1 MTKFSSCENLVTRE
15 ELTQKLQNFDIFL
28 FFRLSVLT
36 FRTYWPV
43 GTFHHSFQSQCVDID
58 ELDPSNYR
66 PISLLSIFNRIF
78 GKLIYNRSK
87 SFLDKHTIHCTI
99 ISMVSGKMLH
109 TACTHWHCQR
119 NPAQYWWRLFS
130 CSIFIDLKNALDI
143 VNLIA
148 KTRTLRN
155 PWSSKYLVF
164 LLSKWSTSNYSILHL
179 RILDRVLSLLCA
191 TRISPA

>member
-15 ELTQKLQNFDIFL
+15 DLTEKLQNFDIFL

-43 GTFHHSFQSQCVDID
+43 ETFHHSFQSQCV
-58 ELDPSNYR
+58 ELMNWTRAITGQSPSCQYL
-66 PISLLSIFNRIF
+66 IVSLGNLFITAQNLFWIN
-78 GKLIYNRSK
+78 
-87 SFLDKHTIHCTI
+87 TIHCTI

-148 KTRTLRN
+148 KTRTLQN

-164 LLSKWSTSNYSILHL
+164 LLSKWSTSNYSIRHL

>member
-1 MTKFSSCENLVTRE
+1 MNWTRATTGQSPSCQYLIVSLGNLFITA
-15 ELTQKLQNFDIFL
+15 QNL
-28 FFRLSVLT
+28 F
-36 FRTYWPV
+36 W
-43 GTFHHSFQSQCVDID
+43 I
-58 ELDPSNYR
+58 N
-66 PISLLSIFNRIF
+66 
-78 GKLIYNRSK
+78 
-87 SFLDKHTIHCTI
+87 TIHCTI

-109 TACTHWHCQR
+109 TACTHWYCQR

-130 CSIFIDLKNALDI
+130 CSIFIDLKNAIDI

-164 LLSKWSTSNYSILHL
+164 LLSKWSTSNYSSRHL

-191 TRISPA
+191 TRISPAWDLYCSCCTWMTSLSYLLITPTCFMLIRVSDPSK

>member
-1 MTKFSSCENLVTRE
+1 MKIWSPEKTTE
-15 ELTQKLQNFDIFL
+15 KLQNFDIFL

-43 GTFHHSFQSQCVDID
+43 ETFHHSFQSQCVDID

-87 SFLDKHTIHCTI
+87 SFLDKHHTLYHDQHGF
-99 ISMVSGKMLH
+99 GKN
-109 TACTHWHCQR
+109 AS
-119 NPAQYWWRLFS
+119 QYWWRLFS

-143 VNLIA
+143 ANLIA

-164 LLSKWSTSNYSILHL
+164 LIFKWSTSNYSSRHL